1 MPVGWKDFAMT
12 ESVGRPRKRKA
23 KRARERNL
31 ARQQRRLEMMEGK
44 LTSGDNHAFFRKR
57 FPSYDDTKIAHRA
70 LAWLFSSRS
79 PVAKLTTV
87 VTVSV
92 LIFFIGSYLLSD
104 RIFPNIYAMGLPVG
118 ELTPAAAAEQILDF
132 WNGDLSIDIR
142 VDGETVDLV
151 SPDEL
156 GLAVDAAAMA
166 ADAKTAGLVG
176 IPFGYN
182 IEPVV
187 TVSHS
192 RAQTLLLDL
201 TESIY
206 VQQYE
211 AGYKWSGGRLITV
224 PGRRGRHLDIKA
236 SLDRLKANAGTVVSE
251 GRFELQTI
259 PLNPTVA
266 DSSPFLDEAL
276 VFLGNG
282 IRLQAYD
289 PFKNDMN
296 TYNID
301 QQLAAEWLIA
311 GVNGLSVR
319 VETFGEFIAAEN
331 EKLVRGGRY
340 IDKLLAT
347 EKLQE
352 ALVRGEP
359 DVTLRLNYLPDEYE
373 IVRKDTGYRIGRKRG
388 IPYELIRDANPTVNW
403 SSLVVG
409 QTVQIPSRD
418 VLIPED
424 PVPHKRIVVDLE
436 AQWLVGFENGQLV
449 FDWGISSGREE
460 APTYPGI
467 FQILTHNEKA
477 FGGSF
482 ALCNEA
488 GTNCNQWEMAWFMGI
503 YEVVP
508 GLMNGFHGAVLL
520 PNGNYLGGGGVYEPS
535 TFGCI
540 MSVDKWAR
548 DLYEWAEQGTMVEI
562 ISDEFAPESDLA
574 RYAQEY
580 IATIDTNYRPISA

>member
-1 MPVGWKDFAMT
+1 MT
-12 ESVGRPRKRKA
+12 ENISRPRKRKA
-23 KRARERNL
+23 KRARDRNL
-31 ARQQRRLEMMEGK
+31 ARQQRRLAMMEGK
-44 LTSGDNHAFFRKR
+44 LNSGNDHAFFRKR
-57 FPSYDDTKIAHRA
+57 FPSYDENKVVHRA

-79 PVAKLTTV
+79 PVAKLTAL
-87 VTVSV
+87 VTIAVI
-92 LIFFIGSYLLSD
+92 LFFIGSYVLSD
-104 RIFPNIYAMGLPVG
+104 RIFPNVYAMGLPIG
-118 ELTPAAAAEQILDF
+118 ELAPAAAEAEILDY
-132 WNGDLSIDIR
+132 WNSNLSIEIV
-142 VDGETVDLV
+142 VDGERVDLV

-156 GLAVDAAAMA
+156 GLSVDAAAMA
-166 ADAKTAGLVG
+166 AEAKAAGLAG

-187 TVSHS
+187 AVAHS

-211 AGYKWSGGRLITV
+211 AGYKWSGGRLVTV

-236 SLDRLKANAGTVVSE
+236 SLDQLKARAAAVVSE
-251 GRFELQTI
+251 GYFELQTI

-266 DSSPFLDEAL
+266 DSSPFLDAAWA
-276 VFLGNG
+276 FLGDG
-282 IRLQAYD
+282 IRLRAYD
-289 PFKNDMN
+289 PFKNEMI
-296 TYNID
+296 TYNVD

-311 GVNGLSVR
+311 GINGLAVR
-319 VETFGEFIAAEN
+319 AEAFGEFIAAEN

-340 IDKLLAT
+340 IDKLLAAD
-347 EKLQE
+347 KLQE
-352 ALVRGEP
+352 TLIRGES
-359 DVTLRLNYLPDEYE
+359 DVTLRLNYLPEEYE
-373 IVRKDTGYRIGRKRG
+373 IVRQDTGYRIGRKRG

-403 SSLVVG
+403 NSLVVG
-409 QTVQIPSRD
+409 QRIQIPSRD
-418 VLIPED
+418 AMIPED
-424 PVPHKRIVVDLE
+424 PMSNKRIIVDLD
-436 AQWLVGFENGQLV
+436 AQWLVGFENGELL

-520 PNGNYLGGGGVYEPS
+520 PNGYYLGGGGVYEPT

-540 MSVDKWAR
+540 MSVDGKAR
-548 DLYEWAEQGTMVEI
+548 ELFEWAEKGTMVEI

-574 RYAQEY
+574 RYAKEY